1 VTHGQS
7 LKRAEK
13 AQATRKGADLNVKR
27 LQIHHVGDNNC
38 FKNTSTS
45 EAKKL
50 LKLVASLDCQLC
62 GSGVCVQAAH
72 TNWGGGKGKS
82 IKASDE
88 YTAALCQSCHYDIDQ
103 GAKWSKAERQQAW
116 SVAHYKTV
124 QTLTDNGQW
133 PVDIPVPELV

>member
-1 VTHGQS
+1 MNYQKHKYIRS
-7 LKRAEK
+7 
-13 AQATRKGADLNVKR
+13 
-27 LQIHHVGDNNC
+27 
-38 FKNTSTS
+38 
-45 EAKKL
+45 KKL

-72 TNWGGGKGKS
+72 TNWGGGKGWG
-82 IKASDE
+82 IKADDNL
-88 YTAALCQSCHYDIDQ
+88 TAALCMSCHYDIDQ

-116 SVAHYKTV
+116 NVAHYKTV